1 MSSSDVPDSG
11 EPQNDRGSVAAA
23 YVRRHAAATESSPDE
38 PSQKGSPQDDESQQE
53 QLTRN
58 WNELLQELRVAQ
70 TGVQILTG
78 FLLTI
83 PFTDRFTQLDD
94 RQVTI
99 YLTVLVGSVVT
110 TCMIVA
116 PASFHRVLF
125 RQRERNWLVSAANV
139 SARAGLTLL
148 AVVSSGVVLLVFD
161 VVVGTT
167 AGIVASAL
175 VLALFVGLWLVTPL
189 LVRA

>member
-1 MSSSDVPDSG
+1 MGESATGDSAKG
-11 EPQNDRGSVAAA
+11 ES
-23 YVRRHAAATESSPDE
+23 
-38 PSQKGSPQDDESQQE
+38 KQE

-70 TGVQILTG
+70 TGIQILTG
-78 FLLTI
+78 FLLTV
-83 PFTDRFTQLDD
+83 PFTDRFNDLND
-94 RQVTI
+94 RQVSI
-99 YLTVLVGSVVT
+99 YLAVLVGSVVT

-148 AVVSSGVVLLVFD
+148 AIVSSGVVLLVFD
-161 VVVGTT
+161 IVVGPTE
-167 AGIVASAL
+167 GIIASCL
-175 VLALFVGLWLVTPL
+175 VLALFIGLWLATPL
-189 LVRA
+189 VARVK

>member
-1 MSSSDVPDSG
+1 MSAPDAPRSG
-11 EPQNDRGSVAAA
+11 DQPDRGSVAAA
-23 YVRRHAAATESSPDE
+23 YVRRHAAATESSRDRSSEDGVPDE
-38 PSQKGSPQDDESQQE
+38 DESPQE

-78 FLLTI
+78 FLLTV
-83 PFTDRFTQLDD
+83 PFTDRFNDLTTG
-94 RQVTI
+94 RSTI

-125 RQRERNWLVSAANV
+125 RQRETQL
-139 SARAGLTLL
+139 AGLARRT
-148 AVVSSGVVLLVFD
+148 
-161 VVVGTT
+161 
-167 AGIVASAL
+167 
-175 VLALFVGLWLVTPL
+175 
-189 LVRA
+189 

>member
-1 MSSSDVPDSG
+1 MNDSAKTGSS
-11 EPQNDRGSVAAA
+11 
-23 YVRRHAAATESSPDE
+23 
-38 PSQKGSPQDDESQQE
+38 KDESKQE

-70 TGVQILTG
+70 TGIQILTG
-78 FLLTI
+78 FLLTV
-83 PFTDRFTQLDD
+83 PFTDRFNDLND
-94 RQVTI
+94 RQVAI

-139 SARAGLTLL
+139 SARAGLALL

-161 VVVGTT
+161 IVVGPTE
-167 AGIVASAL
+167 AIVASAV
-175 VLALFVGLWLVTPL
+175 VLALFIGLWLATPL
-189 LVRA
+189 FARVR

>member
-1 MSSSDVPDSG
+1 M
-11 EPQNDRGSVAAA
+11 
-23 YVRRHAAATESSPDE
+23 
-38 PSQKGSPQDDESQQE
+38 
-53 QLTRN
+53 
-58 WNELLQELRVAQ
+58 AQ

-83 PFTDRFTQLDD
+83 PFTDRFTSLSD
-94 RQVTI
+94 RQVNI

-125 RQRERNWLVSAANV
+125 RQRERNWLVSAANI

-148 AVVSSGVVLLVFD
+148 ALVSSGVVLLVFD

-167 AGIVASAL
+167 AAVVASAI

-189 LVRA
+189 IARR